1 VPIETCAQCAFDVA
15 DYSRGELL
23 TTVRAFAP
31 LWRGLTAGIDAA
43 VLSQRPSPGVW
54 SALEYIGHSRDI
66 TAVMSYL
73 VHKAATEDHPVLEGP
88 VPDRV
93 DPTTAGTMSRAIS
106 ELDKNAARLMNKAR
120 ALDDDAWLRPITLAG
135 DTVDIPYLVGH
146 AVHDALHHVRDVG
159 RNLHALGAGAP
170 TQHGTLVQV
179 NGSGGGVPKAPLDR
193 ATIGHRGIDG
203 DVQALRNEHGRVFQ
217 ALCLW
222 SADVIDA
229 LRAEGHMPYPGAAGE
244 NLTIAGVDW
253 STIRPGVRIAV
264 GDVLAEISCYAT
276 PCVKNAQWF
285 SDGNFRRIDQNLH
298 PGWSRVYA
306 WVVTG
311 GTVAPGEIVVVEPDS

>member
-1 VPIETCAQCAFDVA
+1 
-15 DYSRGELL
+15 
-23 TTVRAFAP
+23 
-31 LWRGLTAGIDAA
+31 
-43 VLSQRPSPGVW
+43 
-54 SALEYIGHSRDI
+54 
-66 TAVMSYL
+66 
-73 VHKAATEDHPVLEGP
+73 
-88 VPDRV
+88 
-93 DPTTAGTMSRAIS
+93 
-106 ELDKNAARLMNKAR
+106 
-120 ALDDDAWLRPITLAG
+120 
-135 DTVDIPYLVGH
+135 
-146 AVHDALHHVRDVG
+146 
-159 RNLHALGAGAP
+159 
-170 TQHGTLVQV
+170 
-179 NGSGGGVPKAPLDR
+179 
-193 ATIGHRGIDG
+193 
-203 DVQALRNEHGRVFQ
+203 LRNEHGRVFQ